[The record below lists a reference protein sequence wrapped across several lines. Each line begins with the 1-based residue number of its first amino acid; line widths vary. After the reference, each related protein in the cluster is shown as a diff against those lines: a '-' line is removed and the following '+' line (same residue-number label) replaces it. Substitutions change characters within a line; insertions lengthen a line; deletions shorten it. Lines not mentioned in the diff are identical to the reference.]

1 MIKDSETLLQ
11 FFKIRVTSQGHG
23 PFAIGMIFDH
33 SNFIFVLYM
42 GFSRLGIVKKLHVQ
56 RKTVAKVHFIKP

>member
-23 PFAIGMIFDH
+23 PFAIAGMIFDH
-33 SNFIFVLYM
+33 SNFIYIFAVD
-42 GFSRLGIVKKLHVQ
+42 GVFTSRDCEE
-56 RKTVAKVHFIKP
+56 VACAEEDSS

>member
-33 SNFIFVLYM
+33 CCGTSEASEQQHNQDLREKY
-42 GFSRLGIVKKLHVQ
+42 RL
-56 RKTVAKVHFIKP
+56 RKISI